1 MRFST
6 AANIRGFEISDGRFS
21 DVFVG
26 SFRMK
31 INAFTL
37 ALYAVAVF
45 FLAFSFFKDKKKTR
59 AALLKAW
66 KAFENILPQLLGV
79 FLLISLSLAYL
90 EPDTVGRFLGERS
103 GWLGVAIAAVA
114 GAVTLMPGFVAF
126 PTAALLLRGG
136 AGLMQMAAFV
146 STIMMVGVVTAP
158 LEIIYFGKKLALTRN
173 ALAFAFSFAVAW
185 VIGLVAG

>member
-1 MRFST
+1 
-6 AANIRGFEISDGRFS
+6 
-21 DVFVG
+21 
-26 SFRMK
+26 MK

-45 FLAFSFFKDKKKTR
+45 FLAFSFFKDKKKNR

>member
-1 MRFST
+1 MRLRSPSTPWRYSSSRFPFSKT
-6 AANIRGFEISDGRFS
+6 
-21 DVFVG
+21 
-26 SFRMK
+26 
-31 INAFTL
+31 
-37 ALYAVAVF
+37 
-45 FLAFSFFKDKKKTR
+45 KKNR

-158 LEIIYFGKKLALTRN
+158 LEIIECGKKLALTRN